1 MKKKIWANLQRIIE
15 LFTQKIAMSSQNYGF
30 GIRNPEKPIPD
41 PGSWG
46 SKRHRIPDPQH
57 CLKAAD
63 LADVG
68 LELGVNGLDVL
79 LEALAVREC
88 PLAEVAQLGAR
99 PLGQLHRLFPQVH
112 HRVIFQLTQLVK
124 A

>member
-1 MKKKIWANLQRIIE
+1 MVVGNIYSILFYSIQEIIGKNLSGSRI
-15 LFTQKIAMSSQNYGF
+15 QGSK
-30 GIRNPEKPIPD
+30 RHRIPH
-41 PGSWG
+41 PGA
-46 SKRHRIPDPQH
+46 KRHRIPDPQH

-99 PLGQLHRLFPQVH
+99 PLGQFHRLLPQVH
-112 HRVIFQLTQLVK
+112 HRVVFQLTQLVK

>member
-1 MKKKIWANLQRIIE
+1 MDPDPDPYWPPSG
-15 LFTQKIAMSSQNYGF
+15 SSGSGSVKMNTD
-30 GIRNPEKPIPD
+30 PKPWSKRHRIPD
-41 PGSWG
+41 PGV
-46 SKRHRIPDPQH
+46 KRHRIPDPQH

-88 PLAEVAQLGAR
+88 ALAEVAQLGAR
-99 PLGQLHRLFPQVH
+99 PLRQLHRLLPQVD
-112 HRVIFQLTQLVK
+112 HRVVF
-124 A
+124 

>member
-1 MKKKIWANLQRIIE
+1 MNLQRIIE
-15 LFTQKIAMSSQNYGF
+15 LFTQKLDIKLSN
-30 GIRNPEKPIPD
+30 KWVWD
-41 PGSWG
+41 PGPG
-46 SKRHRIPDPQH
+46 IQRSKRHQISDPDPQH

-88 PLAEVAQLGAR
+88 PLAKVAQLGAR
-99 PLGQLHRLFPQVH
+99 PLGQLHGLLPQVN
-112 HRVIFQLTQLVK
+112 HRVIF
-124 A
+124 

>member
-1 MKKKIWANLQRIIE
+1 MGLGSGILDLGSGKNLFRIPN
-15 LFTQKIAMSSQNYGF
+15 QKGTGF
-30 GIRNPEKPIPD
+30 
-41 PGSWG
+41 
-46 SKRHRIPDPQH
+46 PDPQH

-99 PLGQLHRLFPQVH
+99 PLGQLHRLLPQVH
-112 HRVIFQLTQLVK
+112 HRVVFQLTQLVK